1 MRHPWIT
8 LLSALATALV
18 GVSAHAVTTATVTV
32 NREVWTLTDTD
43 FLTEQILPIRV
54 VLEPGQGFDITI
66 SYSLSVQDD
75 GQPATLVQGATGC
88 IAIFPTPCGPT
99 YSGFDYA
106 KAYVD
111 IAHMDPRTSPLNPG
125 LVLDGVRTVAS
136 RETHSDSFAESSTTS
151 GTVQLHLFNGDLHSG
166 PTPLFLPTYIGLW
179 VLANPIPEP
188 AIAAQLVGG
197 LGLLAVA
204 LRGRSVRRV
213 GASVA
218 V

>member
-1 MRHPWIT
+1 MRHPWVT
-8 LLSALATALV
+8 LRSALATALV
-18 GVSAHAVTTATVTV
+18 SVSAHAVTTATVTV
-32 NREVWTLTDTD
+32 NRTVWTLTDSD

-54 VLEPGQGFDITI
+54 VLEPGQGFDLTI
-66 SYSLSVQDD
+66 SYSLSVHDD
-75 GQPATLVQGATGC
+75 GQPTPFAQDAVGC

-106 KAYVD
+106 KAYVV
-111 IAHMDPRTSPLNPG
+111 IAQDDPRTPHNPQ
-125 LVLDGVRTVAS
+125 LVLDGVETIAS
-136 RETHSDSFAESSTTS
+136 LQTHSDSFAESLTTS

-188 AIAAQLVGG
+188 TIAAQLIGG

-204 LRGRSVRRV
+204 LRRRSV
-213 GASVA
+213 GSAKTT
-218 V
+218 